1 MMNMTRCRAE
11 WVGVDELNRIA
22 FVRRRVPGGERVK
35 VYHVTRASLARLRR
49 VAVTD
54 KWIRERDGWGFA
66 FTRWQ
71 GKRIWAR

>member
-1 MMNMTRCRAE
+1 VIAMTRYKAE

-22 FVRRRVPGGERVK
+22 FVRRRVPGGVRVK
-35 VYHVTRASLARLRR
+35 VRRLTSASLARLRR
-49 VAVTD
+49 IAITD

-71 GKRIWAR
+71 GKE